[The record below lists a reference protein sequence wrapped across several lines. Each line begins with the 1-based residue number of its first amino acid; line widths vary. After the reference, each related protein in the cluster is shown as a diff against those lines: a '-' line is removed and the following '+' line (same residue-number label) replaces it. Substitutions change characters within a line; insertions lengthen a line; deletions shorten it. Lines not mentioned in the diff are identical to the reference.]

1 MQDGIDAFLGKIGD
15 GTTALLYYSGYGI
28 QVERQTFL
36 IPINAE
42 IWREADVRRE
52 GVSIDSL
59 LAAMKRRG
67 AKVKIVIIDAAR
79 RNPFERRFRTTA
91 AGLHAIDTPE
101 GTLAMYSTAPGK
113 LISDG
118 GETNSVFVSE
128 LIKRLRVPDLTAE
141 QVFNRVRVAV
151 SRTTNNAQVPSVSS
165 SLVDEF
171 RFGEGR
177 GGSP

>member
-1 MQDGIDAFLGKIGD
+1 MALVIGNASYPDATLPLSTTISDVRALTAELLRHEFTVNVKENVGKQEMQDAIDAFLGKIGN
-15 GTTALLYYSGYGI
+15 GTTALLYFSGYGI

-42 IWREADVRRE
+42 IWRETDVRRE
-52 GVSIDSL
+52 GVSVDSL

-101 GTLAMYSTAPGK
+101 GTLAMA
-113 LISDG
+113 
-118 GETNSVFVSE
+118 
-128 LIKRLRVPDLTAE
+128 RQCVP
-141 QVFNRVRVAV
+141 VA
-151 SRTTNNAQVPSVSS
+151 
-165 SLVDEF
+165 
-171 RFGEGR
+171 
-177 GGSP
+177 